1 MKKIITLAITL
12 LLLLSCS
19 KRRESYNIDGEIRD
33 CNGADSITLAC
44 SPNGVILE
52 EISRSAVKDGKFAFN
67 GYIDNSKIAYICYN
81 ADDRDICSMFFLEKG
96 DTEISIDSTR
106 CLVRGTPLNNLNNTI
121 DDSIEYYISRLQTIE
136 EQYYSDSLSDDDFT
150 RLGAEG
156 FNLQENLINYL
167 RKTVQENIGNLLG
180 LYMLVVYNDFFT
192 TDELSGLIAQIP
204 PSSIDKKNNPLYDI
218 IIGIAQER
226 NILK

>member
-1 MKKIITLAITL
+1 MKKTITFAITF
-12 LLLLSCS
+12 LLLLSCN
-19 KRRESYNIDGEIRD
+19 KRKESYNINGEIRN

-81 ADDRDICSMFFLEKG
+81 GDDSDICSMFFLEKG
-96 DTEISIDSTR
+96 NTEISIDSTQ
-106 CLVRGTPLNNLNNTI
+106 CLVSGTPLNNLNNII
-121 DDSIEYYISRLQTIE
+121 DDSIGYYIGRLETIE
-136 EQYYSDSLSDDDFT
+136 EQYYSDSLSDDEFT

-156 FNLQENLINYL
+156 FNLQEHLIDYL

-192 TDELSGLIAQIP
+192 PEELSRLIAQIP
-204 PSSIDKKNNPLYDI
+204 PTFIDKKNNPLYDI

-226 NILK
+226 NVLK